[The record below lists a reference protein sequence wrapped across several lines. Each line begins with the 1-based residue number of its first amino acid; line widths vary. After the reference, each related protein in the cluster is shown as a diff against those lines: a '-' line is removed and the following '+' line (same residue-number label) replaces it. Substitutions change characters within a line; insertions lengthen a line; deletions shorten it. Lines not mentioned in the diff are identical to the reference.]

1 MVAGGGFQK
10 SLRHPWPFFMAALGI
25 AVAGFWPSFFAVLP
39 STSLPHLIHGLSA
52 TAWMILPLVQYG
64 LIASKNRPLHRVVG
78 WASLALAAIVV
89 TSGIY
94 VVQIMAYNN
103 IANFRLLDVK
113 FVWLDLTGMALFCVY
128 VAFAMLAARKRDI
141 RLHVIALAASALIP
155 LEAALER
162 LFVNTLPWLVPN
174 FSVSLYASLIFLEVV
189 CAVIILWE
197 WRSGRIR
204 WPMPVLLG
212 YYLLMHLTMTPV
224 ASSDIF
230 QTFTEWF
237 AMVGRSAS

>member
-1 MVAGGGFQK
+1 VGAGSSFQR
-10 SLRHPWPFFMAALGI
+10 SLRRPWPFFLVALGL

-39 STSLPHLIHGLSA
+39 SASMPHLIHGLSA
-52 TAWMILPLVQYG
+52 TAWMILPLVQYS
-64 LIASKNRPLHRVVG
+64 LIASNSRPLHRSVG

-89 TSGIY
+89 ASGIY

-113 FVWLDLTGMALFCVY
+113 FVWLDLTGMALFCIY
-128 VAFAMLAARKRDI
+128 VAFAVFAARKRDI
-141 RLHVIALAASALIP
+141 RLHVTALAASALIP

-174 FSVSLYASLIFLEVV
+174 FSASLYASLIFLEVV
-189 CAVIILWE
+189 CATIILWE

-204 WPMPVLLG
+204 WPMPLLLA
-212 YYLLMHLTMTPV
+212 YYLAMHVTMTPV
-224 ASSDIF
+224 ASSEAF
-230 QTFTEWF
+230 QNFSDWF
-237 AMVGRSAS
+237 AMIGRSS